1 MSGGRLPSHLTG
13 EPSWVAASGS
23 IPVLATSRRR
33 GVCLGLRFRK
43 RGRREGPVSDRLV
56 RLWHDEETV
65 VSVFA
70 SLRFEAESTGAVT
83 PQMLDLDDPS
93 AEYCLR
99 SGLRLLGD
107 SLSLPVLLGLHLART
122 CTHWPAG
129 VYASGAIRASRG
141 YRCAAVAGARSKL
154 RLLEGLGYRHLFLP
168 QKNYRELRLAG
179 FDLLRTTALP
189 TSVPACLQIWDSF
202 LQGKP

>member
-1 MSGGRLPSHLTG
+1 VRDVGGVTPG
-13 EPSWVAASGS
+13 EQRCVAAPGS
-23 IPVLATSRRR
+23 IPVLATSRRL

-43 RGRREGPVSDRLV
+43 RRRREGPVSDRLV
-56 RLWHDEETV
+56 CLWRDEDAV

-83 PQMLDLDDPS
+83 SQVLDLDDSS
-93 AEYCLR
+93 ADFCLK
-99 SGLRLLGD
+99 SGLNLCGD
-107 SLSLPVLLGLHLART
+107 SLSLPILLALHLTRT
-122 CTHWPAG
+122 GSPWPAG

-154 RLLEGLGYRHLFLP
+154 RLLEWLGYRRLFLP
-168 QKNYRELRLAG
+168 QKNCRELRLAG
-179 FDLLRTTALP
+179 FDLQRTASLP
-189 TSVPACLQIWDSF
+189 TSVPTCLQIWDSF